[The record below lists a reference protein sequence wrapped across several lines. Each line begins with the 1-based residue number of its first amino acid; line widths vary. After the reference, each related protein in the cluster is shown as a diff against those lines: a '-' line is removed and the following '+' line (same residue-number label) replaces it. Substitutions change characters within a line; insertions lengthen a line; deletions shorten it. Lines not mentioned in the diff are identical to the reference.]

1 MKNNNLI
8 FKVLFSSVFILLAV
22 LIVMFD
28 WFRDRI
34 DNRVIALAL
43 ISFIPWIIKYL
54 KSLEAFGVKAEL
66 VSEEQKTKV
75 EINMEKMN
83 ETKSINQPN
92 IESNIDFDKD
102 VITFNNYKYTKDNKE
117 AILLMESLVEIE
129 DTDDILTKLVLSRVQ
144 IEKIIKLMCK
154 ENDIQFS
161 TIKRSSEILYEKNII
176 KEYEYNLINLLLP
189 ILNKAIHSD
198 LDSTNFNDIYWVV
211 EKCLLLLEHLEI
223 LFKKPDLYCCLKHE

>member
-117 AILLMESLVEIE
+117 AILLMESLVDIE

-211 EKCLLLLEHLEI
+211 EKCSLLL
-223 LFKKPDLYCCLKHE
+223 